1 MKTNSL
7 ILLAFLVPLAAAAAP
22 VNDAFEKALPLSRS
36 APVLLNQTGA
46 GSKPDALDPFI
57 GGVKLARSVWYRFD
71 AAFSSDFTRIIIND
85 KVGVRAA
92 VFQLTDPD
100 GNAGTLKFI
109 TQTNNI
115 IPNDLEQLVFSI
127 VSGRR
132 YYICVEGNGLFD
144 ITLQSTQVA
153 NDYFQDA
160 TVLPGNEG
168 TVTGTN
174 VGASNVND
182 TPASLATHTP
192 NSGVWYRWTPTF
204 NGQAVVDTN
213 FSESLPDSTYDTKLA
228 VFTGDS
234 LATLVPVVSD
244 DDSGLG
250 DNSRV
255 VFAAAAGTHYR
266 IWVGGHATTMS
277 PFYLSYFAEGN
288 PGVFEIVHAPDDV
301 SETQGTTEFR
311 VFRFRAGNVA
321 ANVTV
326 NTTNGTAIAGADYTA
341 VNSVLNFPSPLIN
354 DNTGWKQ
361 TVSLTI
367 LQDLVLVE
375 SVESF
380 NLNLTAPSPGS
391 SVGDSSPKSVF
402 ILPNTFHT
410 GAGFPMETLRVK
422 ESVGG
427 IAIPLSRTGVGG
439 HVVMRVTSDF
449 SNTTQVQPSQDF
461 STVNE
466 SVIFSAGQSHGSIY
480 LPIHDD
486 GIYEGDETVL
496 LFVSSGT
503 PGMLIDGYQQIFI
516 TIEDDDMQLPVAGR
530 VSARLDAGGIAASV
544 DLKITTTGAVS
555 GKVIMAKGSFPFA
568 GKLVNGKLTVQ
579 IGTAT
584 SPLRTLTLE
593 LVHAATKLYRITLSD
608 GEMGSTYVNT
618 IYATNYSPLT
628 PCPVAGY
635 HTFADT
641 NGGGGIT
648 ALFAASIKVTAA
660 GDATMTGK
668 LFDGTSVTA
677 SGGVDFNN
685 DAYLGASLYAGKGR
699 LLANADLLATPETLS
714 SASLSLLRPGRA
726 NQSVE
731 LPTLDL
737 SSIAAHTA
745 RYIPPTAGQRALS
758 VWNPA
763 GLGNADLSGGGF
775 AVLTMK
781 ALTISPANKVA
792 VAVPQPEN
800 LKLTIQPAT
809 GFFSGTVIPTGSNV
823 AKPIYGVLQQGGV
836 SSVGRGFFLNG
847 ILTGKIKLRGQ

>member
-7 ILLAFLVPLAAAAAP
+7 ILLALLVPLAAAAAP

-36 APVLLNQTGA
+36 APVLLNQTGV
-46 GSKPDALDPFI
+46 GSKPDLLDPFI
-57 GGVKLARSVWYRFD
+57 SGVKLARSVWYRFD
-71 AAFSSDFTRIIIND
+71 AAFTSDFTRIIIND
-85 KVGVRAA
+85 KVGVRAG
-92 VFQLTDPD
+92 VFELTDPD

-115 IPNDLEQLVFSI
+115 TPNDLEQLVFSI
-127 VSGRR
+127 VNGRR

-144 ITLQSTQVA
+144 ITLQSTRVP

-160 TVLPGNEG
+160 IVLPGNEG

-182 TPASLATHTP
+182 TPTSLP
-192 NSGVWYRWTPTF
+192 NDIPNAGVWYRWTPNF

-213 FSESLPDSTYDTKLA
+213 FSEILPNVSFDTKLA

-234 LATLVPVVSD
+234 LATLVPVDSD
-244 DDSGLG
+244 DDDGFG
-250 DNSRV
+250 NNSRV
-255 VFAAAAGTHYR
+255 VFAASAGTPYR
-266 IWVGGHATTMS
+266 IWVGGHS
-277 PFYLSYFAEGN
+277 SNVGPYYLSYFPEGN
-288 PGVFEIVHAPDDV
+288 PGVFEIAHAPDDV

-326 NTTNGTAIAGADYTA
+326 NTTNDTAIAGADYTA
-341 VNSVLNFPSPLIN
+341 INSVLNFPNPLIN
-354 DNTGWKQ
+354 DNTGWRQ

-367 LQDLVLVE
+367 LQDLVLAE
-375 SVESF
+375 SFESF

-410 GAGFPMETLRVK
+410 GAGFSMETLRVK
-422 ESVGG
+422 EGIGG
-427 IAIPLSRTGVGG
+427 IAIPLIRTGVAGNI
-439 HVVMRVTSDF
+439 VMRVTSDF
-449 SNTTQVQPSQDF
+449 SDTTLVQPGQDF
-461 STVNE
+461 SSVNE
-466 SVIFSAGQSHGSIY
+466 SVIFTVGQSHCSIY

-486 GIYEGDETVL
+486 GIFEGDETIT
-496 LFVSSGT
+496 LFISTGT
-503 PGMLIDGYQQIFI
+503 PGMLIDGFQII
-516 TIEDDDMQLPVAGR
+516 YVTIEDDDMPLPVAGR
-530 VSARLDAGGIAASV
+530 VSTRLDSGGIAASV
-544 DLKITTTGAVS
+544 DLKITGTGAVS

-568 GKLVNGKLTVQ
+568 GKLVNGKLTVRL
-579 IGTAT
+579 GSAT

-593 LVHAATKLYRITLSD
+593 LVNAATKLYRVTLSD

-618 IYATNYSPLT
+618 IYATNFSPLT
-628 PCPVAGY
+628 PCTVAGM

-641 NGGGGIT
+641 NGGGGIP
-648 ALFAASIKVTAA
+648 ALFAASIKVTAG

-677 SGGVDFNN
+677 SGGVDSYD

-699 LLANADLLATPETLS
+699 LLARADLRITPESLS
-714 SASLSLLRPGRA
+714 GGSLSLLRPGRA

-731 LPTLDL
+731 LQTLDI
-737 SSIAAHTA
+737 SGAAAHTA

-763 GLGNADLSGGGF
+763 GLGNADFSDGGF

-792 VAVPQPEN
+792 VSVPQPEN
-800 LKLTIQPAT
+800 LKLTITSAT
-809 GFFSGTVIPTGSNV
+809 GFFSGTVIPTGSLK
-823 AKPIYGVLQQGGV
+823 AKPIHGVLQQGGV
-836 SSVGRGFFLNG
+836 SSIGRGFFLNG
-847 ILTGKIKLRGQ
+847 ILSGKVRLRGL